1 MLKKAKNLLWEEYR
15 KNYPVV
21 KDSPYYAE
29 YADEKIRHSLQVLG
43 AGNYIVRHEQI
54 GRASCRERV

>member
-29 YADEKIRHSLQVLG
+29 YAD
-43 AGNYIVRHEQI
+43 
-54 GRASCRERV
+54 